1 MVCCVLEGREESVY
15 RTGGGRGRGGG
26 MCRSEREGGGRYRQS
41 WCVPVPTSLIPAR
54 IRRKWGDKSTIGA
67 ADESPEA
74 VRKAG
79 GLQIIYL
86 PPGHTMTPVSFVNF
100 ADVKLIVRV

>member
-1 MVCCVLEGREESVY
+1 M
-15 RTGGGRGRGGG
+15 
-26 MCRSEREGGGRYRQS
+26 
-41 WCVPVPTSLIPAR
+41 
-54 IRRKWGDKSTIGA
+54 KGA

-86 PPGHTMTPVSFVNF
+86 PLGHTMTPVSSVYRRH
-100 ADVKLIVRV
+100 LSS